1 MDVKTAAGQHIMAGL
16 PGTEIDPAFAA
27 LVRECK
33 VGNVILFRRNVKNAA
48 QLARLCASLREL
60 IVSETGMEPFIA
72 IDQEGGVVSRFSP
85 DMATTPGA
93 MALAAAGGDAPYRAA
108 RLTAAQL
115 RAAGV
120 NFDLAP
126 VLDVNSN
133 PLNPV
138 IGVRSFGDL
147 PEEAAERAM
156 GFMRGLLDGGV
167 MACGK
172 HFPGHGDTDTD
183 SHIGLPRVDKS
194 REQLEECELLPFRRA
209 IEAGIPAI
217 MSSHVLFPAL
227 EPEKLPATMSRRIL
241 TGLLREELGF
251 GGVIISDCMEM
262 DAVAKFYGTVNGAA
276 AALKAGADIVCISH
290 TAALARETAER
301 LWQRYE
307 AAEGEER
314 RELERSGERIAEAK
328 RRFTAVPKAET
339 QIFKLRAQARD
350 MLEESF
356 VLMNGP
362 IPPLGDSPFFTGCA
376 NSRAS
381 QASSAANGVPA
392 LPTVMAR
399 RFVGGCAVCSDDP
412 DSEEIA
418 AIARKARNASCI
430 VLNPSGGNAATEL
443 TVWLPVYQFGDGISD
458 EDFWNE
464 KFDAFEAENNCT
476 IKVEIQGW
484 TDYATNIYTGLLSA
498 EGPDVVYVTEYY
510 DIITSELIVPLDAYL
525 TEEDYDLYLY
535 LTQGAYNSNGELC
548 TFPMM
553 PGNPCVMYFNMDML
567 EAAGVTELPTT
578 WDEFYEVC
586 LKLKEANPDVMPFTS
601 SWGASNGVSALL
613 TSFWPFFFQAGGSV
627 LTETGE
633 LNMDSEATLEAL
645 NFIKKL
651 RDADILDESAV
662 SMDDPGGK
670 FVNGEAAIVIV
681 GTGTS
686 GSFTEAGI
694 NWECIFALEGP
705 AGAATNFSVD
715 SLAISKFCENPELAA
730 KLIKYITSAACMD
743 DFHNEIYGMPSLTT
757 DATYTEPEPFQS
769 MYVDHADDMFAV
781 PSFEGSASFMDT
793 FQQNVQGMLMGQL
806 TPEQVI
812 SETMTYYNEQIKQ

>member
-1 MDVKTAAGQHIMAGL
+1 MDVRTAAGQHIMAGL

-48 QLARLCASLREL
+48 QLARLCGSLREL

-209 IEAGIPAI
+209 IEAGMPAI

-399 RFVGGCAVCSDDP
+399 RFGGGCAVCSDDP

-430 VLNPSGGNAATEL
+430 VLNPSGGNAAAEL

>member
-1 MDVKTAAGQHIMAGL
+1 MDVKTAAGQHIMSGL

>member
-328 RRFTAVPKAET
+328 HRFTAVPKAET

-430 VLNPSGGNAATEL
+430 VLNPSGGDAATEL

-613 TSFWPFFFQAGGSV
+613 TNFWPFFFQAGGSV

>member
-1 MDVKTAAGQHIMAGL
+1 MDVKTAAGQHIMSGL

-781 PSFEGSASFMDT
+781 PSFEGAALPSWTPSSRTCRACSWAS
-793 FQQNVQGMLMGQL
+793 
-806 TPEQVI
+806 
-812 SETMTYYNEQIKQ
+812 

>member
-1 MDVKTAAGQHIMAGL
+1 MDVKTAAGQHIMSGL

-328 RRFTAVPKAET
+328 RRFNAVPKAET

-399 RFVGGCAVCSDDP
+399 RFGGGCAVCSDDP

>member
-16 PGTEIDPAFAA
+16 PGIEIDPAFAA

-217 MSSHVLFPAL
+217 MSSHVMFPAL